1 MPRARKGAARTQ
13 KHKKIL
19 KSTRGQIGAASRRYR
34 VAREAWLRAGRY
46 ATIGRKLRKRD
57 FRQLWITRVSAAC
70 RQRGLTYSRF
80 MNSLAGAGIALNR
93 KMLSEVAIA
102 DPGAFDEIVAVASGA
117 KPTSV
122 PQPAPAEAPEA
133 EAPLPAPAEKKPAEK
148 KAAPKKAAPKKAAPK
163 KAAPKRAAPKKAAG
177 KQGEPKPAGKK
188 AATRKKTAAKAAK
201 DKPKAGKDKP
211 KAGKGK
217 PTAD

>member
-163 KAAPKRAAPKKAAG
+163 RAAPKKAAG

-211 KAGKGK
+211 RAGKGK
-217 PTAD
+217 PKAD